1 MTAHE
6 PPQWINI
13 VDQNSV
19 TMSGEDHITM
29 TDEYGINTQIQE
41 WEDLFER
48 LDHIERLIL
57 NNTERLRELVEI
69 LKERA

>member
-6 PPQWINI
+6 PPQWVNI
-13 VDQNSV
+13 VDPDQETLTSYWSSMPIV
-19 TMSGEDHITM
+19 VQAPTEW
-29 TDEYGINTQIQE
+29 DE
-41 WEDLFER
+41 LFER